1 AYVSAFSMFIG
12 FLFWYSGLAA
22 GGVARVG
29 QIQLLQPFM
38 TLIGGWLLLGES
50 LDAPTVLF
58 ALAVIAVVGIG
69 RRTSVRR

>member
-1 AYVSAFSMFIG
+1 
-12 FLFWYSGLAA
+12 
-22 GGVARVG
+22 
-29 QIQLLQPFM
+29 LLQPFM
-38 TLIGGWLLLGES
+38 TLIGGWLLLGEP